1 MSKRDEVIE
10 KLKQQL
16 DFANSKLD
24 ELEEKA
30 DQVSGEARQKY
41 EELRD
46 VYYAD
51 MRNEEQMSH
60 LREMSQPARDKLD
73 ALKAASESQWD
84 SLSAEADKI
93 YKALVHSFNYFKS
106 QVK

>member
-1 MSKRDEVIE
+1 
-10 KLKQQL
+10 
-16 DFANSKLD
+16 
-24 ELEEKA
+24 
-30 DQVSGEARQKY
+30 
-41 EELRD
+41 
-46 VYYAD
+46 
-51 MRNEEQMSH
+51 MSH

>member
-1 MSKRDEVIE
+1 MVNRDEVIE

-16 DFANSKLD
+16 DHTNRKLD
-24 ELEEKA
+24 ELEAKA
-30 DQVSGEARQKY
+30 EQVSGEARQKY
-41 EELRD
+41 EEQI
-46 VYYAD
+46 
-51 MRNEEQMSH
+51 EH
-60 LREMSQPARDKLD
+60 LREMSQPARDKLE
-73 ALKAASESQWD
+73 AIKAAGESQWD

>member
-41 EELRD
+41 Q
-46 VYYAD
+46 
-51 MRNEEQMSH
+51 EQMSH

>member
-1 MSKRDEVIE
+1 MVNRDEVIE

-16 DFANSKLD
+16 DYTNQKLD
-24 ELEEKA
+24 ELEVKA
-30 DQVSGEARQKY
+30 GQVSGEARQKY
-41 EELRD
+41 EEQI
-46 VYYAD
+46 
-51 MRNEEQMSH
+51 EH
-60 LREMSQPARDKLD
+60 LREMSQPARDKLE
-73 ALKAASESQWD
+73 AMKAAGENQWD

>member
-1 MSKRDEVIE
+1 MLSREEVIE

-16 DFANSKLD
+16 DVANVKLD
-24 ELEEKA
+24 ELEAKA

-41 EELRD
+41 
-46 VYYAD
+46 V
-51 MRNEEQMSH
+51 EQMQH

-73 ALKAASESQWD
+73 ALKSASESQWD
-84 SLSAEADKI
+84 SMSAEADKI

>member
-41 EELRD
+41 
-46 VYYAD
+46 
-51 MRNEEQMSH
+51 EEQMSH

>member
-24 ELEEKA
+24 ELEVKA
-30 DQVSGEARQKY
+30 GQVSGEARQKY
-41 EELRD
+41 EQ
-46 VYYAD
+46 
-51 MRNEEQMSH
+51 QMVH

-73 ALKAASESQWD
+73 ALMAAGENQWD

>member
-16 DFANSKLD
+16 DVTNQKLEDLESKA
-24 ELEEKA
+24 E
-30 DQVSGEARQKY
+30 QVSGEARQKY
-41 EELRD
+41 EE
-46 VYYAD
+46 
-51 MRNEEQMSH
+51 QMKH
-60 LREMSQPARDKLD
+60 LREMSQPARDKLESIKS
-73 ALKAASESQWD
+73 AGESQWD
-84 SLSAEADKI
+84 SMSAEADKI